1 MKRWILAAL
10 AALVLL
16 PLAGCWD
23 ARDVENTVYAMS
35 VGMDYKDGKYEL
47 YVQAYDFTTVAKTL
61 GQAPPE
67 LSAVW
72 VGHATGKTPLSA
84 FNFLYRTTQMRIFF
98 GQVNSLILTENL
110 LKKGAEDFL
119 NAIRRYYEFRYTPWV
134 FGTKDSLK
142 DVYEGSQFFNL
153 SPLMSTIYQ
162 PMEQYRQFSRIRPI
176 TFREFISY
184 VEEPGKTL
192 LLPSITM
199 LTGFWTGESQKTSK
213 QPSLSGAFVLSGWK
227 YKGWV
232 RDLDVRGLR
241 WMEPKTNRSPLIIEF
256 RDKDSLV
263 VYPSKPKVQIR
274 ARMKNGE
281 PYFTVRIR
289 AAVRVGNMSEAD
301 TREEI
306 ERLAAQKMEEEIRK
320 AYEKGLEM
328 GADLLGLEDYLY
340 RKRNRDWKR
349 LRREG
354 GLELRPE
361 SLEKVEVSVIVENAG
376 KLKF

>member
-1 MKRWILAAL
+1 MKRRSLAAL

-72 VGHATGKTPLSA
+72 VGHATGNTPISA
-84 FNFLYRTTQMRIFF
+84 FNYLYRTTQMRIFF
-98 GQVNSLILTENL
+98 GQVNSIILTENL

-119 NAIRRYYEFRYTPWV
+119 NSLRRYYEFRYTPWM

-176 TFREFISY
+176 TFREFIAS
-184 VEEPGKTL
+184 VEEPGNTL

-199 LTGFWTGESQKTSK
+199 LKGYWTGESQKTSK
-213 QPSLSGAFVLSGWK
+213 QPSLSGAFVLSGWE

-241 WMEPKTNRSPLIIEF
+241 WMEPKTNRSPLILEL

-263 VYPSKPKVQIR
+263 VYPSKPKVKIR

-281 PYFTVRIR
+281 PYFTVRVR
-289 AAVRVGNMSEAD
+289 TAARVGNMSEAD

-306 ERLAAQKMEEEIRK
+306 ERLAEQKVAEEIRK

-328 GADLLGLEDYLY
+328 DADLLGLEEYLY

-361 SLEKVEVSVIVENAG
+361 SLEKVEVSVTAENAG